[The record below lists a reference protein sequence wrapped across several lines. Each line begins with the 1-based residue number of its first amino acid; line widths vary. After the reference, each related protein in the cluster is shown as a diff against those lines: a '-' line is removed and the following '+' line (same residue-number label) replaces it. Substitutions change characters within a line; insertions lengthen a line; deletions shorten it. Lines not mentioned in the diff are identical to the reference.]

1 MYDITRRSHIRCHDQ
16 GIVSYF
22 LIQLLKKKAPIEEKP
37 HRGLLVEY
45 LCVMGH
51 TKSGNLPQRI
61 TVFGTN
67 RSPEVGYL
75 ATATQVDPNN
85 ASK

>member
-1 MYDITRRSHIRCHDQ
+1 VD
-16 GIVSYF
+16 
-22 LIQLLKKKAPIEEKP
+22 
-37 HRGLLVEY
+37 LLVEY

-67 RSPEVGYL
+67 WGPEVGYL